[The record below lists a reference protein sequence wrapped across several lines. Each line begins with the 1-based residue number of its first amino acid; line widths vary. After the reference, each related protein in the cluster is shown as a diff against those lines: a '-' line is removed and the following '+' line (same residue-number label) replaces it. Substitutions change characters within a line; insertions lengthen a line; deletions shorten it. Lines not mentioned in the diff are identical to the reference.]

1 MSYNRGRGQR
11 RPRDDREEAPWT
23 PKTKL
28 GVEVAE
34 GKVTTLMEIF
44 ENGWRI
50 KEAEI
55 VRALLPNLKTYVVGV
70 GIVQKQTDAGELTRF
85 RAVVA
90 VGDDAGWFG
99 VGHAKAA
106 QMRLAIE
113 KATDVALLNIVPVV
127 QGCGSWECR
136 CGTPHSVPF
145 RLEGKSGSVSVVI
158 IPGPRGLGLVAGEKL
173 KNLLSLA
180 GIKDAWTQTFGN
192 TSTVSSISSALY
204 DAFLGMYKL
213 LNV

>member
-1 MSYNRGRGQR
+1 MSRDRYRGQR
-11 RPRDDREEAPWT
+11 RSRDEEEVPWT

-34 GKVTTLMEIF
+34 GKVATLLEIF

-50 KEAEI
+50 KEPEI
-55 VRALLPNLKTYVVGV
+55 VRALLPNLKTFVVGV

-90 VGDDAGWFG
+90 VGDDSGWFG
-99 VGHAKAA
+99 VGHAKAS

-158 IPGPRGLGLVAGEKL
+158 IPGPRGLGLVAGETL

-180 GIKDAWTQTFGN
+180 GIKDAWTQTFGD